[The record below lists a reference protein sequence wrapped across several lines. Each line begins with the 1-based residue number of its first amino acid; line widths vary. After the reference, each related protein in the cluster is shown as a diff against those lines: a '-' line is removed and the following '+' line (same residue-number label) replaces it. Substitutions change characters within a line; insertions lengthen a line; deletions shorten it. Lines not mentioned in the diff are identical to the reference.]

1 MMSKTLNKQDIETYA
16 KQMRSRIL
24 SQHGVRIYSRVLKLL
39 KIFLETP
46 EEYLIRLP
54 NSRNEATS
62 MSQQIINTLQDR
74 DNIKKLVDIWMEI
87 DKSTFRRGG
96 DRDGDTRQA

>member
-46 EEYLIRLP
+46 EEYLKRLP
-54 NSRNEATS
+54 NSRNEATTI
-62 MSQQIINTLQDR
+62 SQEIINTLQDR
-74 DNIKKLVDIWMEI
+74 NAIEQFVEMWIYLDRI
-87 DKSTFRRGG
+87 TFRRGG
-96 DRDGDTRQA
+96 DRNGNTRKA